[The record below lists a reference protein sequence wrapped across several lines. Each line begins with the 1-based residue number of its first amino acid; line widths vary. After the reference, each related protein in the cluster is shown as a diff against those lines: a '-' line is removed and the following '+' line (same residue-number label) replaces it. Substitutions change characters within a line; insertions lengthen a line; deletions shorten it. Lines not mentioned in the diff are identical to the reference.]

1 MRLLAYTGVLAVA
14 LWLAGALVINLLTD
28 LRGNT
33 RVARRAPRPFP

>member
-33 RVARRAPRPFP
+33 ASPEERLVAFP